1 MAAGTATTTRRNSM
15 KKMLIIAAAVVL
27 VGAAGLAW
35 SLASPEGVG
44 LSKVKANPER
54 YVGKLKIIALAGRT
68 DANQGLLEIAD
79 EKACC
84 TLVLEVPL
92 TVEQQTR
99 MKSEYRYAGALPE
112 KGASLE
118 VLGTLRQA
126 GAGYAFKV
134 TRVNSGGKVII
145 KRL

>member
-1 MAAGTATTTRRNSM
+1 M
-15 KKMLIIAAAVVL
+15 KKKTMIGAAVAIL
-27 VGAAGLAW
+27 VAAAGLAW
-35 SLASPEGVG
+35 SLSSPEAVG

-54 YVGKLKIIALAGRT
+54 YVGKVMMTGLTGRT

-84 TLVLEVPL
+84 TLVLEVPF
-92 TVEQQTR
+92 TADQQALR
-99 MKSEYRYAGALPE
+99 KAAHRYAGRLPE
-112 KGASLE
+112 KGTPLE

-126 GAGYAFKV
+126 GAGYTFTV
-134 TRVNSGGKVII
+134 TRVTSGGEVLI

>member
-1 MAAGTATTTRRNSM
+1 M
-15 KKMLIIAAAVVL
+15 KKMMIVAAAVVL
-27 VGAAGLAW
+27 VVAAGLAW
-35 SLASPEGVG
+35 SLSTPEGVG

-84 TLVLEVPL
+84 TLVLDVPF
-92 TVEQQTR
+92 TTEQQAR
-99 MKSEYRYAGALPE
+99 RKSGNRYAGTLPE
-112 KGASLE
+112 KGTPLE

-126 GAGYAFKV
+126 GAGYSFTV
-134 TRVNSGGKVII
+134 SRVSSAGKTILE
-145 KRL
+145 RL

>member
-1 MAAGTATTTRRNSM
+1 M
-15 KKMLIIAAAVVL
+15 KKMLIIAAAVVV

-35 SLASPEGVG
+35 SLSSPEGVG

-54 YVGKLKIIALAGRT
+54 YVGKLKIIGLAGRT
-68 DANQGLLEIAD
+68 DASQGLLEIAD

-92 TVEQQTR
+92 TAEQQTR
-99 MKSEYRYAGALPE
+99 QKSEFLYAGTLPA
-112 KGASLE
+112 KGTPLE
-118 VLGTLRQA
+118 ILGTLRQA
-126 GAGYAFKV
+126 GAGYSFKV
-134 TRVNSGGKVII
+134 TRVSSGGKVII

>member
-1 MAAGTATTTRRNSM
+1 M
-15 KKMLIIAAAVVL
+15 KKMLIIAAAVAV

-35 SLASPEGVG
+35 SLSSPEGVG
-44 LSKVKANPER
+44 VSKVKANPER
-54 YVGKLKIIALAGRT
+54 YVGKLKIIGLAGRT

-92 TVEQQTR
+92 TTEQQTR
-99 MKSEYRYAGALPE
+99 HKSEFLYAGTLPE
-112 KGASLE
+112 KGTPLE
-118 VLGTLRQA
+118 ILGTLRQV
-126 GAGYAFKV
+126 GAGYSFKV